1 MKKETLHQEISISSL
16 DIYKVKF
23 PYNCREEKKQIDT
36 MKTNQTK
43 IYDVVIALII
53 LFSCFPLALLHSFFY
68 TDIKLGSL

>member
-23 PYNCREEKKQIDT
+23 PYTCREEKKQIDT

-43 IYDVVIALII
+43 IYYVVIALII